1 MKYYIACDGGGS
13 KLEGLLYDEDLNV
26 IRTARQGGVNVLFM
40 DEDAAWNNIVTLMD
54 ELTDGGRY
62 KVERVDACIVGNSR
76 EMMDKFVALPLGKI
90 RVHRES
96 RMALSASLMRYG
108 GVALSGTGSD
118 AFVVYDDDTQTTVG
132 GYGALFGDEGSGY
145 DIGLRTVKAAMYS
158 DDGRGEKTLLEEL
171 VYEHFGTRDFFR
183 IVTDFSKDTDARRRI
198 AAVSKLTSRAAGMG
212 DPVAIGIYEYAGHEM
227 AHQLCTAIARDEA
240 RWNGTVTIVGG
251 AWKGS
256 PVMYEVFCR
265 DVLAKYPTAKITKPL
280 FEPLIGCI
288 VKRLYEEGCCVE
300 ALRPRLL
307 EAFANYT
314 YKL

>member
-13 KLEGLLYDEDLNV
+13 KLEGLLYDEDFNV
-26 IRTARQGGVNVLFM
+26 IRTARRGGVNVLFM
-40 DEDAAWNNIVTLMD
+40 DGDAAWNNIVTLID

-90 RVHRES
+90 RVHSES
-96 RMALSASLMRYG
+96 RMALSAAFMRCG

-158 DDGRGEKTLLEEL
+158 GDGRGEKSLLEEL
-171 VYEHFGTRDFFR
+171 VYEHFGTRDFFK
-183 IVTDFSKDTDARRRI
+183 IVIDFTKDLDARRHI
-198 AAVSKLTSRAAGMG
+198 AAVSRLTSRAAAEG
-212 DPVAIGIYEYAGHEM
+212 DAVATRIYEYAGREL
-227 AHQLCTAIARDEA
+227 AHQLCTAIARDEH
-240 RWNGTVTIVGG
+240 RWNGKVTIVGG

-265 DVLAKYPTAKITKPL
+265 EVLAKYPTAEIMQPM

-288 VKRLYEEGCCVE
+288 VKRLYEEGRCVE

-307 EAFANYT
+307 EAFANYR
-314 YKL
+314 YRF